1 MRRYLGITVTILL
14 AIGALAGLS
23 AVGNV
28 EMDRPEEGELNP
40 VRSSYNPG
48 PTGTRAFYQLL
59 EESGVPVARWR
70 QPYAMLKTEARNEML
85 VIVGPFPQGATLPEN
100 EVSELQR
107 WVEAGG
113 SALIVSRHPY
123 AQFGDPFIHSA
134 MPSENPQWNAPT
146 DLLIDSQSDIYIQ
159 QPTELTRGLRGLAIS
174 HLASRLTFRPPEEP
188 EEPEEESTA
197 KPEASPTPSPEPAEE
212 QVKAFLYAPVIHIG
226 DSGGA
231 ILADFKYGEGRLV
244 MLSDPFV
251 LANRGI
257 GRGANLNLALNL
269 IESLSKNEKGAR
281 RKIWFDEYH
290 HGFQSV
296 GNPLVAYFRGT
307 PMALVLIQGLVL
319 CLLVAWSSG
328 RRFARPLPLTA
339 VDRNS
344 PLEFVDS
351 MANLQR
357 MARARELALENIYN
371 RARAQI
377 CRKLGVSSRASTREM
392 AARLRSLGS
401 SGVSE
406 TELRQALSDGELI
419 LQGETADDSELLRI
433 VAGLRRIQSRLG
445 HRS

>member
-1 MRRYLGITVTILL
+1 MRRYFGITVTILL

-23 AVGNV
+23 AIGNV
-28 EMDRPEEGELNP
+28 EMDRPVEGELNP

-59 EESGVPVARWR
+59 EEAGVAVARWR
-70 QPYAMLKTEARNEML
+70 QPYDRLKTEARNEML
-85 VIVGPFPQGATLPEN
+85 VIVGPFPLGATLPEN
-100 EVSELQR
+100 EATELQR

-123 AQFGDPFIHSA
+123 AQFGDSFIHSA

-146 DLLIDSQSDIYIQ
+146 DLLIDSQSDSYIQ
-159 QPTELTRGLRGLAIS
+159 QPTELTRGLRGLALS
-174 HLASRLTFRPPEEP
+174 HLASRLTFHPPEE
-188 EEPEEESTA
+188 EAEKADEPEEEPTA
-197 KPEASPTPSPEPAEE
+197 TPEASPTPSPE

-244 MLSDPFV
+244 LLSDPFV

-257 GRGANLNLALNL
+257 GRGTNLNLALNL
-269 IESLSKNEKGAR
+269 IESLSKTEKGGR

-296 GNPLVAYFRGT
+296 GNPLVAYFKGT
-307 PMALVLIQGLVL
+307 PMALVLLQGLVL

-328 RRFARPLPLTA
+328 RRFARPLPLSA

-357 MARARELALENIYN
+357 MARARELALENIHH
-371 RARAQI
+371 RARTQI

-392 AARLRSLGS
+392 ADRLRSLGS

-406 TELRQALSDGELI
+406 TELRRALSDSELI
-419 LQGETADDSELLRI
+419 LQGESADDSELLRV

-445 HRS
+445 H